1 MMKTLVRILLS
12 LAVAAVLMTGSRTG
26 AQEATTMARL
36 SAYANG
42 DHRSEMHRARNQYRH
57 PVETLMWFGLRADMT
72 VVEIS
77 PGRLWYSEILAPF
90 LSSRGKLYLAG
101 PDPLTGSDR
110 AKKYLAELGER
121 IKSNPDVFGGT
132 ELSVMTKDNLSIAAD
147 GSADMVLTFR
157 NVHSWMRRGYQG
169 DAFAAF
175 YRALKPGGI
184 LGVVEHRGN
193 PGLEQDPKAGIGYVR
208 QDHVVA
214 MAEAAG
220 FELTGSSEI
229 NANPKDTRDHAG
241 GVWSLPPT
249 LRRSKDKPDMVA
261 EEEYREIGESDR
273 MTLKF
278 VKPANPK

>member
-1 MMKTLVRILLS
+1 MLKILFNL
-12 LAVAAVLMTGSRTG
+12 VLMVVLVTGAQAA
-26 AQEATTMARL
+26 AQEATPTERL
-36 SAYANG
+36 SAYADG

-77 PGRLWYSEILAPF
+77 PGGLWYSEILAPF
-90 LSSRGKLYLAG
+90 LSNRGKLYLAG
-101 PDPLTGSDR
+101 PDPVNGGDR
-110 AKKYLAELGER
+110 AKKYLAQLRQR
-121 IKSNPDVFGGT
+121 IKSHPDVFGGT

-157 NVHSWMRRGYQG
+157 NVHSWMGRGYQ
-169 DAFAAF
+169 DEAFAAF
-175 YRALKPGGI
+175 YRALKPGGV

-193 PGLEQDPKAGIGYVR
+193 PGLEQDPRAASGYVR
-208 QDHVVA
+208 QDHVIA

-220 FELTGSSEI
+220 FELTGASEI
-229 NANPKDTRDHAG
+229 NANPKDTGDHAG
-241 GVWSLPPT
+241 GVWSLPPV
-249 LRRSKDKPDMVA
+249 LRRPGDYVDTIS

-278 VKPANPK
+278 VKPVDPR

>member
-1 MMKTLVRILLS
+1 MLKILFNLALVAS
-12 LAVAAVLMTGSRTG
+12 LVTGVRAG
-26 AQEATTMARL
+26 AQEATPMERL
-36 SAYANG
+36 SAYANAE
-42 DHRSEMHRARNQYRH
+42 HRSEMHRARNQYRH

-90 LSSRGKLYLAG
+90 LTSRGKLYLAG
-101 PDPLTGSDR
+101 PDPATASDR
-110 AKKYLAELGER
+110 ARKYLAELRER

-157 NVHSWMRRGYQG
+157 NVHSWMRAGYQ
-169 DAFAAF
+169 DAAFAAF

-208 QDHVVA
+208 QDHVIA

-220 FELTGSSEI
+220 FELTGTLEI
-229 NANPKDTRDHAG
+229 NANPKDSRNHAG

-249 LRRSKDKPDMVA
+249 LRRSEDKPDPVS
-261 EEEYREIGESDR
+261 EEEYRQIGESDR

-278 VKPANPK
+278 VKPVDPK